1 MVGLLQSVDSEAGSG
16 ERQLIRVL
24 IIACLVFV
32 GLSACSPVSNTG
44 APSDSFSA
52 QNSGSDA
59 STENTSGTGDAAYT
73 DPDGRRGTYNGQW
86 QNGTPHGRGRVE
98 YDDGSTFVGSFVAG
112 QRSGQG
118 TQTSPDGHRYEGCLL
133 YTSPSPRDS

>member
-16 ERQLIRVL
+16 ERQVIRIL
-24 IIACLVFV
+24 IIACLGFVSAFAYLQVF
-32 GLSACSPVSNTG
+32 NTG
-44 APSDSFSA
+44 APSDSFSS
-52 QNSGSDA
+52 QNTGSAA

-86 QNGTPHGRGRVE
+86 QNGTPHGQGRVD

-112 QRSGQG
+112 KRSG
-118 TQTSPDGHRYEGCLL
+118 
-133 YTSPSPRDS
+133 